1 MPGKIKLLFIDFIKS
16 VRDLSYLFYILKCV
30 LGASICYGFYRYF
43 PNHQFSWSIVSV
55 LLVIAPESADSIRLA
70 FDRMKANI
78 LGASVGMT
86 VFIVHTPEFISLFV
100 AIITTILLATFIK
113 LGGAS
118 RSALAALAIVL
129 IQENE
134 KNTWRSALERMGCVV
149 SGCLAGLL
157 VTVIFY
163 KIEIYIINKRKVIE
177 THSKSAN
184 EPVELDAGE

>member
-1 MPGKIKLLFIDFIKS
+1 MPEKIKSLISDFKNS
-16 VRDLSYLFYILKCV
+16 AADLSYFIYILKCV
-30 LGASICYGFYRYF
+30 LGASICYALYRSF

-70 FDRMKANI
+70 YDRMKANI

-86 VFIVHTPEFISLFV
+86 VFIVHTPEFISLCV
-100 AIITTILLATFIK
+100 AVVTTILLATFIK

-149 SGCLAGLL
+149 TGCIVGLL
-157 VTVIFY
+157 VTVVFS
-163 KIEIYIINKRKVIE
+163 KIESYIKNKRRLTE
-177 THSKSAN
+177 TPFKPAN
-184 EPVELDAGE
+184 APAELDPGE

>member
-1 MPGKIKLLFIDFIKS
+1 LPEKIKSLFSDFKNS
-16 VRDLSYLFYILKCV
+16 AGDLSYFIYILKCV
-30 LGASICYGFYRYF
+30 SGASICYALYRAF
-43 PNHQFSWSIVSV
+43 PNHQFSWSVVSV

-86 VFIVHTPEFISLFV
+86 VFIVHTPEFISLCV
-100 AIITTILLATFIK
+100 AVVTTILLATFIK

-149 SGCLAGLL
+149 TGCIVGLI
-157 VTVIFY
+157 VTVIFS
-163 KIEIYIINKRKVIE
+163 KIESYIRNKRRSAE
-177 THSKSAN
+177 TPLKPAN
-184 EPVELDAGE
+184 ASVELDPGE

>member
-1 MPGKIKLLFIDFIKS
+1 L
-16 VRDLSYLFYILKCV
+16 
-30 LGASICYGFYRYF
+30 YRSF

-86 VFIVHTPEFISLFV
+86 VFIVHTPEFISLCAAV
-100 AIITTILLATFIK
+100 VTTILLATFIK

-149 SGCLAGLL
+149 TGCIVGLL
-157 VTVIFY
+157 VTVVFS
-163 KIEIYIINKRKVIE
+163 KIESYIRNKRRLTE
-177 THSKSAN
+177 TRIKPAN
-184 EPVELDAGE
+184 APAELDPGE

>member
-1 MPGKIKLLFIDFIKS
+1 MPEKIKSLISDFKNS
-16 VRDLSYLFYILKCV
+16 AGDLSYFFYILKCV
-30 LGASICYGFYRYF
+30 SGVSICYALYRSF

-86 VFIVHTPEFISLFV
+86 VFMVHTPEFISLCV
-100 AIITTILLATFIK
+100 AVVTTILLATFIK

-129 IQENE
+129 IQEHE

-149 SGCLAGLL
+149 TGCIVGLL
-157 VTVIFY
+157 VTVVFS
-163 KIEIYIINKRKVIE
+163 KIESYIINKRRLIK
-177 THSKSAN
+177 TPLKPAN
-184 EPVELDAGE
+184 APAELDPGE